1 MDNIKKP
8 KVLIIDDDKFLLN
21 MYSIKF
27 SKNNFEVNAAS
38 SGEDAIAKLKDGYV
52 PDIILLDIV
61 MPGMDGF
68 NVLEAIRTNK
78 LAPSAMIIMLTNQ
91 GQLTDIE
98 KAKSFGINGYIIKAT
113 TIPSEVVEE
122 VTRIYNLE
130 KKTDI
135 SLA

>member
-1 MDNIKKP
+1 MENKLP

-27 SKNNFEVNAAS
+27 SKNGFEVNSAS
-38 SGEDAIAKLKDGYV
+38 SGEEALGKIKEGYA
-52 PDIILLDIV
+52 PDIVLLDIV

-68 NVLEAIRTNK
+68 EILDNLKKNNLVPN
-78 LAPSAMIIMLTNQ
+78 AMIIMLTNQ
-91 GQLTDIE
+91 GQLADIE

-122 VTRIYNLE
+122 VERIYNLQ
-130 KKTDI
+130 KKTEVKQ
-135 SLA
+135 

>member
-1 MDNIKKP
+1 MENIKP

-27 SKNNFEVNAAS
+27 SKNNFEVGAAAS
-38 SGEDAIAKLKDGYV
+38 GEEAINKIKEGYI

-68 NVLEAIRTNK
+68 DILDTLRKTNI
-78 LAPSAMIIMLTNQ
+78 APDSLVIMLTNQ
-91 GQLTDIE
+91 GQISDIE
-98 KAKSFGINGYIIKAT
+98 KAKGFGIDGYIIKAT

-122 VTRIYNLE
+122 VTKIYNS
-130 KKTDI
+130 KKKV
-135 SLA
+135 S